1 MDKLIN
7 IRRYLTRSNFANG
20 LMVVFVVSTSIGAG
34 LIFPPAGFVVAGIT
48 SGIFGYLLGAE

>member
-7 IRRYLTRSNFANG
+7 LRRYLNRSTFANA
-20 LMVVFVVSTSIGAG
+20 LMVIFVVSTSIGAG
-34 LIFPPAGFVVAGIT
+34 MMFLPAGFVVAGVT